1 MAQANLTDGKFKLP
15 IQDAGG
21 NPMGVRV
28 VGEGTSDVATVF
40 VFEVQGTSY
49 YMWIDATGDLRV
61 GTTEPTAGS
70 LTGTGT
76 VVGSQS

>member
-1 MAQANLTDGKFKLP
+1 MAQEARSSGGWKMP
-15 IQDAGG
+15 VQDAGG
-21 NPMGVRV
+21 NPMGIMV
-28 VGEGTSDVATVF
+28 VGEGTSNAATVL

-49 YMWIDATGDLRV
+49 YLWVDATGDLRV
-61 GTTEPTAGS
+61 GTTKPTAGS

>member
-1 MAQANLTDGKFKLP
+1 MAQANLTDGKWKVP
-15 IQDAGG
+15 VQDASG

-28 VGEGTSDVATVF
+28 VGEGTSNAATVLC
-40 VFEVQGTSY
+40 FEVQGTSY
-49 YMWIDATGDLRV
+49 YLWIDATGDLRV